1 MLIAA
6 LALAADSCPATPPV
20 LPPPFAGWQ
29 RGAAG
34 MMASAASDDRRAMP
48 LPLGQ
53 RVEVKLLSMAS
64 VDFDVAPEGTAPG
77 REGGLLMLVVPA
89 PGRYR
94 VMLGGPAWIDL
105 VAAGK
110 PLASVGHDHGPACS
124 GIRKMVDFQL
134 AAGRYTLQL
143 SGAQT
148 ATIAVMV
155 VPVVNEG
162 NQ

>member
-1 MLIAA
+1 
-6 LALAADSCPATPPV
+6 
-20 LPPPFAGWQ
+20 
-29 RGAAG
+29 
-34 MMASAASDDRRAMP
+34 MP